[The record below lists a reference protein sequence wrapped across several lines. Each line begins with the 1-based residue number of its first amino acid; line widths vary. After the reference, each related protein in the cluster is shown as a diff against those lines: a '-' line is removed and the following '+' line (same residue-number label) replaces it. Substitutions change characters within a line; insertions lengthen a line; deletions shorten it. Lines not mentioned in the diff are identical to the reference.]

1 MLYDCIII
9 GAGPAGLAA
18 GVQLARMNH
27 KILLLEK
34 NKIGGLL
41 NNANRVE
48 NYLGLPDF
56 SGPEL
61 IKTFQKN
68 LKKQAVSIRK
78 EEVLDIRKIKNIF
91 TIETN
96 KKSYESRTVLVATG
110 TEAIRPWEGKNI
122 YYEIAELPAS
132 KKKKSILIIGG
143 GDVGFDYALNLKR
156 NGATP
161 TLWTHRKT
169 TCLPILKK
177 RTKDAQIAFFENKK
191 VEKIT
196 REGKH
201 LKVESGKDSLVVDCV
216 LVAVGRQTSMPKC
229 HVQKPSEGLYF
240 AGDVSHEATRQVQI
254 AAGEG
259 VHTALEISKSLS
271 SHANH

>member
-1 MLYDCIII
+1 MIYDCLII

-18 GVQLARMNH
+18 AVQLARMNH
-27 KILLLEK
+27 KILILEK
-34 NKIGGLL
+34 DKIGGLL

-78 EEVLDIRKIKNIF
+78 EEVLDIQKNKSIF
-91 TIETN
+91 TVQTN

-110 TEAIRPWEGKNI
+110 TQAIRPWEGKNI
-122 YYEIAELPAS
+122 YYEICDLPSS
-132 KKKKSILIIGG
+132 KKSVLIVGG
-143 GDVGFDYALNLKR
+143 GDVGFDYALNLKKR
-156 NGATP
+156 GGSP
-161 TLWTHRKT
+161 ILWTHRKT
-169 TCLPILKK
+169 TCLALLKK
-177 RTKDAQIAFFENKK
+177 RAKVAKIPFFENKK
-191 VEKIT
+191 ITKIT
-196 REGKH
+196 PEGKG
-201 LKVESGKDSLVVDCV
+201 LKVESGKEILVVDCI
-216 LVAVGRQTSMPKC
+216 LVAIGRKASMPKC
-229 HVQKPSEGLYF
+229 HIQKPSQGLYF

-259 VHTALEISKSLS
+259 VHAALEISKSFI

>member
-1 MLYDCIII
+1 MIYDCLIV

-27 KILLLEK
+27 KILILEK

-56 SGPEL
+56 SGPEI
-61 IKTFQKN
+61 IKMFQKN

-78 EEVLDIRKIKNIF
+78 EEVFDIRRIKNIF
-91 TIETN
+91 TIKTN
-96 KKSYESRTVLVATG
+96 KKSYESRTVLIATG

-122 YYEIAELPAS
+122 YYEIAELPAA
-132 KKKKSILIIGG
+132 KRKKSILIVGG
-143 GDVGFDYALNLKR
+143 GDVGFDYALNLKKTG
-156 NGATP
+156 GAP
-161 TLWTHRKT
+161 ILWTHRKT
-169 TCLPILKK
+169 TCLVLLKK
-177 RTKDAQIAFFENKK
+177 RAKAAKIPFFENKK
-191 VEKIT
+191 ITKIIS
-196 REGKH
+196 EGKG
-201 LKVESGKDSLVVDCV
+201 LKVVSGKEILTVDCI
-216 LVAVGRQTSMPKC
+216 LVAIGRKACMPKC
-229 HVQKPSEGLYF
+229 HIQKPFKGLYF
-240 AGDVSHEATRQVQI
+240 AGDVIHEATRQVQI

-259 VHTALEISKSLS
+259 VHAALEISKSFI